1 MRDLLTDQEIQTGAN
16 GNSNAYEIP
25 ASTYRLST
33 PYQLLK
39 AGPALSL
46 AGESSERPE
55 IRSVTILG
63 YN

>member
-1 MRDLLTDQEIQTGAN
+1 MKTLLTDPEIQTGTY
-16 GNSNAYEIP
+16 GNSSACEIP
-25 ASTYRLST
+25 ASIDRLST

-46 AGESSERPE
+46 AGECSERPE
-55 IRSVTILG
+55 IRSVAILG

>member
-1 MRDLLTDQEIQTGAN
+1 MTSLLKHATPIGSVN
-16 GNSNAYEIP
+16 NATFYEVP
-25 ASTYRLST
+25 ATINRLGT

-46 AGESSERPE
+46 ASDIFERPE
-55 IRSVTILG
+55 IRAIAILG